1 MDNQKET
8 DKFLERDNFLRL
20 NQQEIENEQT
30 NTSTEIGTVIRIL
43 PTSKSPGQED
53 VTGKFY

>member
-30 NTSTEIGTVIRIL
+30 NTSTEIETVIRIL